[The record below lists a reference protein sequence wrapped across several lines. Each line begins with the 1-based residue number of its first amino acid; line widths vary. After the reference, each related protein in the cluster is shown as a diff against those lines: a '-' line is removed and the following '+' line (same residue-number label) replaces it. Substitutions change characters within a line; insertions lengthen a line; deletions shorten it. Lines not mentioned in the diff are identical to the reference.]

1 LGLGYGYYDDS
12 CYAWPPYG
20 YTWTCGYDY

>member
-1 LGLGYGYYDDS
+1 LGLGYGYYDDA
-12 CYAWPPYG
+12 CYAWTPYG